1 VALVVVTFFVGRR
14 LFEDAVA
21 GLCAAALVA
30 INPFQ
35 IYYAQEA
42 RMYAMLAL
50 WAMASSWA
58 MLVFIQSATGSSK
71 SRFWPLLAYV
81 LTAVAGLYTH
91 YAFPF
96 VLLTQNLFV
105 ALWLWNTRGRD
116 DVGRRLV
123 SWVIAQI
130 ALALLYLPWLPTA
143 WQQVTSWSPP
153 RETQALSEALA
164 DIWRLLNFGQTV
176 PTQVVVGGL
185 ISAGALLFLSL
196 FPPINDDE
204 TDDETEDETTQI
216 DGMPYRLRW
225 LLPVLLVVVPAGLIV
240 GLGLFRPAYQKF
252 LLVSAAPLSLLVA
265 RGTVGGWRI
274 SGGVGVW
281 GERESPIGYR
291 AVLLFFIALF
301 LFDTARSLNNL
312 YYDETYA
319 RADYRAIS
327 RAIEATAHPD
337 DAIIDA
343 IILNA
348 PNQWEVFTYY
358 HPDDDHVFPVARQRP
373 FNAAINQAELE
384 QIAADHQR
392 LYAIYWGDAESDP
405 ERFVETWLESH
416 TYKAAE
422 TWVGDVRVAV
432 YAVPVDVADA
442 PAARLDAVFNPSD
455 SATGP
460 AIWLDGY
467 TLPNDELGPGDI
479 LQLALFWRAEEP
491 IPNRYKVFVH
501 LYDGDGQ
508 LVAQTDSEPGGALR
522 PTDTWLPGETVI
534 DRYGVLIPL
543 EVDPGSYT
551 LAVGLYD
558 VADPSSRLVVT
569 LEGAP
574 VGDKLDVTRIELV
587 R

>member
-1 VALVVVTFFVGRR
+1 VALVAVTFFVGRR

-58 MLVFIQSATGSSK
+58 MLVFLQSATGSRK

-105 ALWLWNTRGRD
+105 ALWLWNARGRD

-123 SWVIAQI
+123 SWVFAQI

-164 DIWRLLNFGQTV
+164 DIWRLLNFGQTIS
-176 PTQVVVGGL
+176 TQVVVGGL
-185 ISAGALLFLSL
+185 IAAGALVFLSL
-196 FPPINDDE
+196 FPPID
-204 TDDETEDETTQI
+204 DDETEDETTQI
-216 DGMPYRLRW
+216 NGMPYRLRW

-291 AVLLFFIALF
+291 AVMLFFVALF

-327 RAIEATAHPD
+327 RAIEATARPH

-373 FNAAINQAELE
+373 FNVAINQAELE

-501 LYDGDGQ
+501 LYDEAGQ

>member
-1 VALVVVTFFVGRR
+1 
-14 LFEDAVA
+14 
-21 GLCAAALVA
+21 
-30 INPFQ
+30 
-35 IYYAQEA
+35 
-42 RMYAMLAL
+42 
-50 WAMASSWA
+50 
-58 MLVFIQSATGSSK
+58 
-71 SRFWPLLAYV
+71 
-81 LTAVAGLYTH
+81 
-91 YAFPF
+91 
-96 VLLTQNLFV
+96 
-105 ALWLWNTRGRD
+105 
-116 DVGRRLV
+116 V